1 MPKMLFGGNEL
12 YKHVSLKK
20 QKKNTREKEK
30 VGNVELILLY
40 YMAKYPLDYYSFSLP
55 AGFHTL

>member
-1 MPKMLFGGNEL
+1 MLFGGNEL
-12 YKHVSLKK
+12 YKHVSVEGEK
-20 QKKNTREKEK
+20 QEQEK

-40 YMAKYPLDYYSFSLP
+40 YMAKYPLGYYSLSLP

>member
-12 YKHVSLKK
+12 YKHVSVE
-20 QKKNTREKEK
+20 REKQEQEK

-40 YMAKYPLDYYSFSLP
+40 YMAKYPLGYYSLSLP